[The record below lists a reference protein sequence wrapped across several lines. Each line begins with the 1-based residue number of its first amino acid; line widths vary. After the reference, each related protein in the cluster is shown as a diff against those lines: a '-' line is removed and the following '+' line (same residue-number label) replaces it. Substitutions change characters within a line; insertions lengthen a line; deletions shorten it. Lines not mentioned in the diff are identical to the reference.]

1 VSGPPQRLSKNTLL
15 LNRTSSNP
23 FKISPFPKGRHLA
36 PTVPDWGKPAQ
47 ETNMTHFT
55 QLGLSGSPDK
65 KPETKTQTP
74 SPKGPGSHSNEKPP
88 TKKQKTAALAGS
100 LIATALLGVFVF
112 ESGCSKE
119 SAKTSAIA
127 PPNPTV
133 ASQPTAPIATVS
145 TTITPATSQP
155 LAKKKSRQRKLTA
168 STYSNPTYGVSFRY
182 PKYDNLKE
190 GDDANLELDGLGPV
204 EMNFVQPGG
213 TTITAV
219 ELPSRLYGGTN
230 FDTAFFNVSVNP
242 RMTAED
248 CEQFAFPETADTK
261 ADPVT
266 ISKTRI
272 GPTEFHA
279 VEAFAETESNEA
291 DVKFYHVF
299 QNGSCYEFTLGLET
313 ASESSSDEPKPGVKL
328 VDGNEVFRQLNWMLS
343 TVKIQP
349 IAAPGKITP
358 EVATDAPTAPT
369 SAAMTEA
376 H

>member
-1 VSGPPQRLSKNTLL
+1 
-15 LNRTSSNP
+15 
-23 FKISPFPKGRHLA
+23 
-36 PTVPDWGKPAQ
+36 
-47 ETNMTHFT
+47 MTHFT

-74 SPKGPGSHSNEKPP
+74 SPKGPSPHSNEKQP

-127 PPNPTV
+127 PPNQTV
-133 ASQPTAPIATVS
+133 ARQPNAPIATVS

-155 LAKKKSRQRKLTA
+155 LARNKSRQRKLAA
-168 STYSNPTYGVSFRY
+168 STYTNPAYGVSFRY

-190 GDDANLELDGLGPV
+190 GDDANLELEGLGPV

-213 TTITAV
+213 TTISAV
-219 ELPSRLYGGTN
+219 ELPRRLYGGTN
-230 FDTAFFNVSVNP
+230 FNTAFFNVSVNP
-242 RMTAED
+242 KMTSDE
-248 CEQFAFPETADTK
+248 CGQFAFPQTGDSIT
-261 ADPVT
+261 DPVT
-266 ISKTRI
+266 ISKTKI
-272 GPTEFHA
+272 GPTEFRA
-279 VEAFAETESNEA
+279 VEAFAETENNEA

-299 QNGSCYEFTLGLET
+299 QNGSCYEFTLGLDT
-313 ASESSSDEPKPGVKL
+313 AAESNPGESKPGVKP

-349 IAAPGKITP
+349 IAAPEKITP
-358 EVATDAPTAPT
+358 EVAAETPSAPTAAT
-369 SAAMTEA
+369 VTEA

>member
-1 VSGPPQRLSKNTLL
+1 
-15 LNRTSSNP
+15 
-23 FKISPFPKGRHLA
+23 
-36 PTVPDWGKPAQ
+36 
-47 ETNMTHFT
+47 MTHFT

-74 SPKGPGSHSNEKPP
+74 SAKGPGSHSNEKQPI
-88 TKKQKTAALAGS
+88 KKQRTAVVAGS

-119 SAKTSAIA
+119 SDKTSAIA
-127 PPNPTV
+127 PPNQTV
-133 ASQPTAPIATVS
+133 ATQPTAPMTTVS

-155 LAKKKSRQRKLTA
+155 LAKKKSRQRRLMA
-168 STYSNPTYGVSFRY
+168 STYTNPTYGVSFRY

-190 GDDANLELDGLGPV
+190 GDDANLELEGLGPV

-213 TTITAV
+213 TTISAV
-219 ELPSRLYGGTN
+219 ELPRRLYGGTN

-242 RMTAED
+242 KITADE
-248 CEQFAFPETADTK
+248 CGQFAFPQTEDSKTG
-261 ADPVT
+261 PVT
-266 ISKTRI
+266 ISNTKI

-291 DVKFYHVF
+291 DVRFYHVF

-313 ASESSSDEPKPGVKL
+313 AAELNSDDPKPATKP
-328 VDGNEVFRQLNWMLS
+328 VDSNEVFRQLSWMLS

-349 IAAPGKITP
+349 IVTPVKATP
-358 EVATDAPTAPT
+358 EVAAETPSAPTTAT
-369 SAAMTEA
+369 MTEA

>member
-1 VSGPPQRLSKNTLL
+1 
-15 LNRTSSNP
+15 
-23 FKISPFPKGRHLA
+23 
-36 PTVPDWGKPAQ
+36 
-47 ETNMTHFT
+47 MTHFT

-74 SPKGPGSHSNEKPP
+74 SPKGPSPHSNEKQP
-88 TKKQKTAALAGS
+88 TKKQRTAALAGS

-119 SAKTSAIA
+119 SAKTSSIA
-127 PPNPTV
+127 PPNPPV
-133 ASQPTAPIATVS
+133 AGQLSLPIAAVS
-145 TTITPATSQP
+145 TTITPANSQP
-155 LAKKKSRQRKLTA
+155 LAKKKSRQRKLSA
-168 STYSNPTYGVSFRY
+168 STYTNPTYGVSFRY

-213 TTITAV
+213 TTISAV
-219 ELPSRLYGGTN
+219 ELPRRLYAGTDFN
-230 FDTAFFNVSVNP
+230 TAFFNVSVNP
-242 RMTAED
+242 KMTAEE

-266 ISKTRI
+266 ISKTKI

-299 QNGSCYEFTLGLET
+299 QSGSCYEFTLGLET
-313 ASESSSDEPKPGVKL
+313 AAESNSDQPKPGVKP

-349 IAAPGKITP
+349 ISTPEKISP
-358 EVATDAPTAPT
+358 EVAAERPSAPTT
-369 SAAMTEA
+369 AAITEA